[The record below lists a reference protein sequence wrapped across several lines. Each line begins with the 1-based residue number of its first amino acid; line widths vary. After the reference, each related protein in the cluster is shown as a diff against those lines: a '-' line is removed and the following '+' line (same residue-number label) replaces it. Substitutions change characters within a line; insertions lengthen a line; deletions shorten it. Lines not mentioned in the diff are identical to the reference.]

1 LGEASDRD
9 LSIASIGGLLTVYAG
24 GALARGNC
32 LKVVSYGYIT
42 NIIQEYGGSEAG
54 GYCR

>member
-24 GALARGNC
+24 DALARGNC

-42 NIIQEYGGSEAG
+42 NIIQEYGGSEVG